1 MKRSRLP
8 LPGPPALLGWLY
20 SLALL
25 SYPRRARRRFAPE
38 MQLMLE
44 DAWRDECFKGTTPAM
59 VFWLRAFRDVTKSSF
74 ALRFASGHIR
84 ERTPRLSALINRNHP
99 SGRSLATRIEVF
111 MGNIAQDIRYA
122 VRMIGRTPGF
132 SAAVVLTLMLGIG
145 ANAAIFSVLNGI
157 ILSPM
162 PYPDAERLV
171 HVWTQFPL
179 QDVDRFE
186 VSQAEFT
193 DYKAESKLFEA
204 MFAYSLTSV
213 VITGEGAPMRVPT
226 GVVSAQ
232 IWDVLGGRAV
242 AGSLFGVEH
251 DQPNGDPVVVLDHGF
266 WQRTFGGD
274 AGAIGETLVL
284 NGFAYHIIGVANEE
298 FSLPDTD
305 ADLYIPLAIDT
316 ANLTNRSGHGLSVLG
331 RTRPDVELSDV
342 LAEMAV
348 VSDRWAELYAHAHP
362 LTANPLR
369 EQVIG
374 DARRPLL
381 VLIAAVAFVLLIAC
395 ANVAGLLMA
404 RTTARQREIA
414 VRAALGAQKARLVR
428 QILTEGVL
436 LALAGGVLGLLVA
449 GWGTQ
454 LLLALEPGNLP
465 RLDEIGNDATVMA
478 FVLALSLIAGLGF
491 AAVPAW
497 RAARVGG
504 NLALTTNRSTAGAG
518 RQRFQRL
525 MVVAEVAIAVVLV
538 VGAGL
543 LVRSFSAL
551 TRVDPGLDTDNL
563 MASRV
568 TLPFSTY
575 GDATETQMFWESLH
589 AELSSVPGFRSVA
602 LVRALPMRDET
613 FMERFLR
620 AGETQESVAASG
632 HTPGFDYQ
640 LSFPGYFR
648 TAGIPLTAG
657 RDFTDA
663 DRAGTPRVAIV
674 TESLVRRYFPD
685 RNPVGERI
693 RIIASNPNDVPFEI
707 IGVAGDTRHAGL
719 GSEPPIQI
727 FVPYAQAA
735 EYRGGLTRTA
745 AILVRTELDPES
757 AAKSIRQAIW
767 SLDSDLAVA
776 DVATLDELMHDSVA
790 RPRFTTTLLTLF
802 SALALLLACI
812 GVYSIVAYSVAQRTR
827 EMGIR
832 LALGAQR
839 REIISLVLREG
850 LTPAAGGVVI
860 GVVGALF
867 LTRFMT
873 DLLFGVEPTDPA
885 TYVLVTAALGL
896 AATLAAWVPSRRAT
910 EVDPLES
917 LRAE

>member
-8 LPGPPALLGWLY
+8 LPGPPALMGWLY

-25 SYPRRARRRFAPE
+25 SYPRHARRRFAPE

-59 VFWLRAFRDVTKSSF
+59 VFWLRAFRDVTVNCF
-74 ALRFASGHIR
+74 ALRFASGRIR
-84 ERTPRLSALINRNHP
+84 ERTPRLNALINRTHP
-99 SGRSLATRIEVF
+99 SGRSLATRTEVS

-179 QDVDRFE
+179 QDIDRFE
-186 VSQAEFT
+186 VSQSEFT
-193 DYKAESKLFEA
+193 DYKAESELFEA
-204 MFAYSLTSV
+204 MFAYNLTSV

-232 IWDVLGGRAV
+232 IWDVLGGHAV
-242 AGSLFGVEH
+242 AGSTFGVEH
-251 DQPNGDPVVVLDHGF
+251 DQPNSDPVVVLDHGF

-274 AGAIGETLVL
+274 PAAIGETLVL
-284 NGFAYHIIGVANEE
+284 DGFTYHIIGVANED
-298 FSLPDTD
+298 FSLPDAD

-331 RTRPDVELSDV
+331 RTHPDVELSDV

-381 VLIAAVAFVLLIAC
+381 VLIAAVGFVLLIAC

-404 RTTARQREIA
+404 RTTDRQREIA

-478 FVLALSLIAGLGF
+478 FVLALSRVRRRARMARRPRRRQPGADHQPLDGRRRATALPAVDGRCRGSHRRGAG
-491 AAVPAW
+491 
-497 RAARVGG
+497 GG
-504 NLALTTNRSTAGAG
+504 RRTAGAQLLRADPG
-518 RQRFQRL
+518 RSRSRYRQPHG
-525 MVVAEVAIAVVLV
+525 IAGDAAVQHLRRCHRNADVLGEPPRRAV
-538 VGAGL
+538 LGAGL
-543 LVRSFSAL
+543 PQRSAGA
-551 TRVDPGLDTDNL
+551 R
-563 MASRV
+563 A
-568 TLPFSTY
+568 
-575 GDATETQMFWESLH
+575 AH
-589 AELSSVPGFRSVA
+589 AR
-602 LVRALPMRDET
+602 
-613 FMERFLR
+613 
-620 AGETQESVAASG
+620 
-632 HTPGFDYQ
+632 
-640 LSFPGYFR
+640 
-648 TAGIPLTAG
+648 
-657 RDFTDA
+657 
-663 DRAGTPRVAIV
+663 
-674 TESLVRRYFPD
+674 
-685 RNPVGERI
+685 
-693 RIIASNPNDVPFEI
+693 
-707 IGVAGDTRHAGL
+707 
-719 GSEPPIQI
+719 
-727 FVPYAQAA
+727 
-735 EYRGGLTRTA
+735 
-745 AILVRTELDPES
+745 
-757 AAKSIRQAIW
+757 
-767 SLDSDLAVA
+767 
-776 DVATLDELMHDSVA
+776 
-790 RPRFTTTLLTLF
+790 
-802 SALALLLACI
+802 
-812 GVYSIVAYSVAQRTR
+812 
-827 EMGIR
+827 
-832 LALGAQR
+832 
-839 REIISLVLREG
+839 
-850 LTPAAGGVVI
+850 
-860 GVVGALF
+860 
-867 LTRFMT
+867 
-873 DLLFGVEPTDPA
+873 
-885 TYVLVTAALGL
+885 
-896 AATLAAWVPSRRAT
+896 
-910 EVDPLES
+910 
-917 LRAE
+917 